1 MTKGVNMDPIQI
13 LLDDHAR
20 ILARLAPLRIAV
32 HQIAERGRAAL
43 PDVLPVVRD
52 VVPAVAVHLAAHSR
66 REDEAFF
73 PVVEAACG
81 GHFGPTDVMRGEH
94 EAMDET
100 IERLQAMLADAEPH
114 WGVNDLGDWCGRLIH
129 LIDAHFGKEESVVFP
144 MARQAL
150 TEDALRQIG
159 EALDAARLS

>member
-1 MTKGVNMDPIQI
+1 MDPIQM

-20 ILARLAPLRIAV
+20 IIARLAPLRIAV
-32 HQIAERGRAAL
+32 HQIAERGPSAL
-43 PDVLPVVRD
+43 PDVLPVVQD
-52 VVPAVAVHLAAHSR
+52 VVPAVALHLTAHSR

-73 PVVEAACG
+73 TVVEAAFG
-81 GHFGPTDVMRGEH
+81 GQFGPTTVMRAEH
-94 EAMDET
+94 EAIDEA
-100 IERLQAMLADAEPH
+100 IERLQAMLADAAPK

-129 LIDAHFGKEESVVFP
+129 LIDAHFGKEENVVFP

-159 EALDAARLS
+159 EALDAARLR